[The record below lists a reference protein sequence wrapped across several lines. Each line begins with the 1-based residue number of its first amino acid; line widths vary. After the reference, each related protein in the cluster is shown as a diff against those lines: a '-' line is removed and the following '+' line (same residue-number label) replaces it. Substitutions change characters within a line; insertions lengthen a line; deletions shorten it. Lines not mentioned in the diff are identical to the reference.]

1 MLENGFKFDLLQ
13 IKITGVLMEP
23 FKNLTSKVVPL
34 DIANIDTDQIIP
46 KQFLKLLGKTGYG
59 EYLFFNWRYDKQGL
73 PLKDFVLNS
82 PLYSG
87 RQILLTRENFGIGSS
102 REHAVWALKDYGF
115 KVILGVSFADIFYNN
130 CSKNGVLVIK
140 MDKNTIED
148 FFSSKIND
156 YFEIDLIQQQIKINS
171 QVFDFDID
179 HTLKNYLVNGLD
191 EISKTLELKNHIKQ
205 YEDKNKVS
213 VESESM
219 I

>member
-1 MLENGFKFDLLQ
+1 
-13 IKITGVLMEP
+13 MEP
-23 FKNLTSKVVPL
+23 FKNLTSKVIPL

-59 EYLFFNWRYDKQGL
+59 EYLFFNWRYDKQGI

-82 PLYSG
+82 PLFSG

-148 FFSSKIND
+148 FFSSKINEN
-156 YFEIDLIQQQIKINS
+156 FEIDLIQQQIKINS
-171 QVFDFDID
+171 KVFNFDID
-179 HTLKNYLVNGLD
+179 PTIKNYLVNGLD
-191 EISKTLELKNHIKQ
+191 EISKTLELGNYINI
-205 YEDKNKVS
+205 YENKNKVS
-213 VESESM
+213 VEAEV
-219 I
+219 

>member
-1 MLENGFKFDLLQ
+1 
-13 IKITGVLMEP
+13 MEP

-59 EYLFFNWRYDKQGL
+59 EYLFFNWRYDKQGI

-82 PLYSG
+82 PLFSG

-130 CSKNGVLVIK
+130 CSKNGVLGIK
-140 MDKNTIED
+140 MDKNIIED
-148 FFSSKIND
+148 FFSSKINEN
-156 YFEIDLIQQQIKINS
+156 FEIDLIQQQIKINS
-171 QVFDFDID
+171 KVFGFEID
-179 HTLKNYLVNGLD
+179 PTLKNYLVNGLD
-191 EISKTLELKNHIKQ
+191 EISKTLELGN
-205 YEDKNKVS
+205 
-213 VESESM
+213 
-219 I
+219 

>member
-1 MLENGFKFDLLQ
+1 
-13 IKITGVLMEP
+13 MEP

-82 PLYSG
+82 TLYSG

-156 YFEIDLIQQQIKINS
+156 NFEIDLIQQQIKINS

-179 HTLKNYLVNGLD
+179 PTLKNYLVNGLD

>member
-1 MLENGFKFDLLQ
+1 
-13 IKITGVLMEP
+13 MEP

-59 EYLFFNWRYDKQGL
+59 EYLFFNWRYDKQGI

-82 PLYSG
+82 PLFSG
-87 RQILLTRENFGIGSS
+87 RQVLLTRENFGIGSS

-140 MDKNTIED
+140 MDKNIIED
-148 FFSSKIND
+148 FFSSKINEN
-156 YFEIDLIQQQIKINS
+156 FEIDLIQQQIKINS
-171 QVFDFDID
+171 EVFSFEID
-179 HTLKNYLVNGLD
+179 PTLKNYLVNGLD
-191 EISKTLELKNHIKQ
+191 EISKTLELGNHIKK

-213 VESESM
+213 VEPESM

>member
-1 MLENGFKFDLLQ
+1 
-13 IKITGVLMEP
+13 MEP

-59 EYLFFNWRYDKQGL
+59 EYLFFNWRYDQQGK
-73 PLKDFVLNS
+73 PLEDFVLNS
-82 PLYSG
+82 SLFSG

-115 KVILGVSFADIFYNN
+115 KVIIGVSFADIFYNN

-148 FFSSKIND
+148 FFSSKTNEN
-156 YFEIDLIQQQIKINS
+156 FEIDLIQQQIKINS
-171 QVFDFDID
+171 KVFDFDID
-179 HTLKNYLVNGLD
+179 PTLKSYLVNGLD
-191 EISKTLELKNHIKQ
+191 EISKTLELGNYIKK

-213 VESESM
+213 IETKNM

>member
-1 MLENGFKFDLLQ
+1 
-13 IKITGVLMEP
+13 MEP
-23 FKNLTSKVVPL
+23 FKNLTSGVVPL
-34 DIANIDTDQIIP
+34 DISNIDTDQIIP

-59 EYLFFNWRYDKQGL
+59 DYLFFNWRYDKQGI

-82 PLYSG
+82 PLFNG

-140 MDKNTIED
+140 MDKNIIED
-148 FFSSKIND
+148 FFSSKINEN
-156 YFEIDLIQQQIKINS
+156 FEIDLIQQQIKINS
-171 QVFDFDID
+171 EVFSFEID
-179 HTLKNYLVNGLD
+179 PTLKNYLVNGLD
-191 EISKTLELKNHIKQ
+191 EISKTLELGNHIKK

-213 VESESM
+213 VEPESM

>member
-1 MLENGFKFDLLQ
+1 
-13 IKITGVLMEP
+13 MEP

-59 EYLFFNWRYDKQGL
+59 EYLYFNWRYDKQGI

-82 PLYSG
+82 PIFSG

-115 KVILGVSFADIFYNN
+115 KAILGVSFADIFYSN

-140 MDKNTIED
+140 MDKNIIED
-148 FFSSKIND
+148 FFSSKINEN
-156 YFEIDLIQQQIKINS
+156 FEIDLIQQQIKINS
-171 QVFDFDID
+171 EVFSFEID
-179 HTLKNYLVNGLD
+179 PTLKNYLVNGLD
-191 EISKTLELKNHIKQ
+191 EISKTLELGNHIKK

-213 VESESM
+213 VEPESM

>member
-1 MLENGFKFDLLQ
+1 
-13 IKITGVLMEP
+13 MEP

-59 EYLFFNWRYDKQGL
+59 EYLFFNWRYDKQGK

-82 PLYSG
+82 PLFGG

-140 MDKNTIED
+140 MDKNTIEN
-148 FFSSKIND
+148 FFSSKINEN
-156 YFEIDLIQQQIKINS
+156 FEIDLIQQQIKIS
-171 QVFDFDID
+171 SEVFDFDID
-179 HTLKNYLVNGLD
+179 PTLKNYLVNGLD
-191 EISKTLELKNHIKQ
+191 EISKTLELVNRIKN
-205 YEDKNKVS
+205 YEDKNKIS
-213 VESESM
+213 VESENM

>member
-1 MLENGFKFDLLQ
+1 
-13 IKITGVLMEP
+13 MEP

-59 EYLFFNWRYDKQGL
+59 EYLFFNWRYDKQGI

-82 PLYSG
+82 PIFSG

-115 KVILGVSFADIFYNN
+115 KVILGVSFADIFYSN
-130 CSKNGVLVIK
+130 CSKNGVLVIN

-148 FFSSKIND
+148 FFSSKINEN
-156 YFEIDLIQQQIKINS
+156 FEIDLIQQHVRINS
-171 QVFDFDID
+171 KVFDFDID
-179 HTLKNYLVNGLD
+179 PTLKNYLVNGLD
-191 EISKTLELKNHIKQ
+191 EISKTLELENHIKK

-213 VESESM
+213 VKSESM

>member
-1 MLENGFKFDLLQ
+1 
-13 IKITGVLMEP
+13 MEP
-23 FKNLTSKVVPL
+23 FKNLTTKVVPL

-59 EYLFFNWRYDKQGL
+59 EYLFFNWRYDKQGI

-82 PLYSG
+82 PLFSG

-140 MDKNTIED
+140 MDKNMIED
-148 FFSSKIND
+148 FFSSKINEN
-156 YFEIDLIQQQIKINS
+156 FEIDLIQQQIKINS
-171 QVFDFDID
+171 EVFSFEID
-179 HTLKNYLVNGLD
+179 PTLKNYLVNGLD
-191 EISKTLELKNHIKQ
+191 EISKTLELGNHIKK
-205 YEDKNKVS
+205 YEHKNKVS
-213 VESESM
+213 VEPESM

>member
-1 MLENGFKFDLLQ
+1 
-13 IKITGVLMEP
+13 MEP

-59 EYLFFNWRYDKQGL
+59 EYLFFNWRYDKQGI

-82 PLYSG
+82 PLFSG

-102 REHAVWALKDYGF
+102 RGHAVWALKDYGF

-148 FFSSKIND
+148 FFSSKINEN
-156 YFEIDLIQQQIKINS
+156 FEIDLIQQQIKINS
-171 QVFDFDID
+171 KVFDFGID
-179 HTLKNYLVNGLD
+179 PTLKNYLVNGLD
-191 EISKTLELKNHIKQ
+191 EISKTLELGKDIKK

-213 VESESM
+213 VESESV

>member
-1 MLENGFKFDLLQ
+1 
-13 IKITGVLMEP
+13 MEP
-23 FKNLTSKVVPL
+23 FKNLTSGVVPL
-34 DIANIDTDQIIP
+34 DISNIDTDQIIP

-59 EYLFFNWRYDKQGL
+59 EYLFFNWRYDKQGI
-73 PLKDFVLNS
+73 PSKDFVLNS
-82 PLYSG
+82 PLFSG

-140 MDKNTIED
+140 MDKNIIED
-148 FFSSKIND
+148 FFSSKINEN
-156 YFEIDLIQQQIKINS
+156 FEIDLIQQQIKINS
-171 QVFDFDID
+171 EVFSFEID
-179 HTLKNYLVNGLD
+179 PTLKNYLVNGLD
-191 EISKTLELKNHIKQ
+191 EISKTLELGNHIKK

-213 VESESM
+213 VEPESM

>member
-1 MLENGFKFDLLQ
+1 MD
-13 IKITGVLMEP
+13 P

-59 EYLFFNWRYDKQGL
+59 EYLFFNWRYDKQGV

-82 PLYSG
+82 PLFSG

-148 FFSSKIND
+148 FFSSKINEN
-156 YFEIDLIQQQIKINS
+156 FEIDLIQQQIKINS
-171 QVFDFDID
+171 QVFGFDID
-179 HTLKNYLVNGLD
+179 PTLKNYLVNGLD
-191 EISKTLELKNHIKQ
+191 EISKTLDLGNHIKK

>member
-1 MLENGFKFDLLQ
+1 
-13 IKITGVLMEP
+13 MEP
-23 FKNLTSKVVPL
+23 FKNLTSKVIPL

-59 EYLFFNWRYDKQGL
+59 EYLFFNWRYDQQGK
-73 PLKDFVLNS
+73 PLEDFVLNS
-82 PLYSG
+82 SLFSG

-148 FFSSKIND
+148 FFSSKINEN
-156 YFEIDLIQQQIKINS
+156 FEIDLIQQQIKINS
-171 QVFDFDID
+171 KVFNFDID
-179 HTLKNYLVNGLD
+179 PTIKNYLVNGLD
-191 EISKTLELKNHIKQ
+191 EISKTLELGNYIKKYENKNIVSA
-205 YEDKNKVS
+205 ENKV
-213 VESESM
+213 
-219 I
+219 

>member
-1 MLENGFKFDLLQ
+1 
-13 IKITGVLMEP
+13 MEP

-46 KQFLKLLGKTGYG
+46 KQFLKLLSKTGYG
-59 EYLFFNWRYDKQGL
+59 EYLFFNWRYDKQGK

-82 PLYSG
+82 PLFGG
-87 RQILLTRENFGIGSS
+87 RRILLTRENFGIGSS

-140 MDKNTIED
+140 MDKNTIEN
-148 FFSSKIND
+148 FFASKINEN
-156 YFEIDLIQQQIKINS
+156 FEIDLIQQQIKIS
-171 QVFDFDID
+171 SEVFDFDID
-179 HTLKNYLVNGLD
+179 PTLKNYLVNGLD
-191 EISKTLELKNHIKQ
+191 EISKTLELVNHIKK
-205 YEDKNKVS
+205 YEDKNKIS
-213 VESESM
+213 VESKSM

>member
-1 MLENGFKFDLLQ
+1 MD
-13 IKITGVLMEP
+13 P

-59 EYLFFNWRYDKQGL
+59 EYLFFNWRYDKQGI

-82 PLYSG
+82 PLFSG

-130 CSKNGVLVIK
+130 CSKNGVLVLK

-148 FFSSKIND
+148 FFSSKINEN
-156 YFEIDLIQQQIKINS
+156 FEIDLIQQQIKINS
-171 QVFDFDID
+171 EVFGFDID
-179 HTLKNYLVNGLD
+179 PTLKNYLVNGLD
-191 EISKTLELKNHIKQ
+191 EISKTLDLGNHIKK
-205 YEDKNKVS
+205 YEDKNKVA
-213 VESESM
+213 VESER
-219 I
+219 

>member
-1 MLENGFKFDLLQ
+1 
-13 IKITGVLMEP
+13 MEP

-59 EYLFFNWRYDKQGL
+59 KYLFFNWRYDKQGL
-73 PLKDFVLNS
+73 PLKNFVLNS
-82 PLYSG
+82 HFFSG

-102 REHAVWALKDYGF
+102 REHAVWAIKDYGF

-148 FFSSKIND
+148 FFSSKINEN
-156 YFEIDLIQQQIKINS
+156 FEIDLIQQQIKINS
-171 QVFDFDID
+171 EVFGFDID
-179 HTLKNYLVNGLD
+179 PTLKNYLVNGLD
-191 EISKTLELKNHIKQ
+191 EISKTLELGSHIKK

-213 VESESM
+213 VEPES
-219 I
+219 II

>member
-1 MLENGFKFDLLQ
+1 
-13 IKITGVLMEP
+13 MEP

-59 EYLFFNWRYDKQGL
+59 EYLFFNWRYDKQGK

-82 PLYSG
+82 PIFSG

-148 FFSSKIND
+148 FFSSKTNEN
-156 YFEIDLIQQQIKINS
+156 FEIDLIQQQIKINS
-171 QVFDFDID
+171 KVFDFDID
-179 HTLKNYLVNGLD
+179 PTLKSYLVNGLD
-191 EISKTLELKNHIKQ
+191 EISKTLGLENHIKK

-213 VESESM
+213 VETENV

>member
-1 MLENGFKFDLLQ
+1 MLENGSKLDLLQ
-13 IKITGVLMEP
+13 IKITGVIMEP

-59 EYLFFNWRYDKQGL
+59 EYLFFNWRYDNQGT
-73 PLKDFVLNS
+73 PLENFVLNS

-130 CSKNGVLVIK
+130 CFKNGILVIK
-140 MDKNTIED
+140 MDKNIIED
-148 FFSSKIND
+148 FFTTTINEN
-156 YFEIDLIQQQIKINS
+156 FEIDLIRQQVRINS
-171 QVFDFDID
+171 QAFGFDID
-179 HTLKNYLVNGLD
+179 PTLKSYLVNGLD
-191 EISKTLELKNHIKQ
+191 EISKTLELASHIKK

-213 VESESM
+213 VESTSM

>member
-1 MLENGFKFDLLQ
+1 
-13 IKITGVLMEP
+13 MEP

-59 EYLFFNWRYDKQGL
+59 EYLFFNWRYDKQGI

-82 PLYSG
+82 PLFSG

-148 FFSSKIND
+148 FFSSKINEN
-156 YFEIDLIQQQIKINS
+156 FEIDLIQQQIKINS
-171 QVFDFDID
+171 QVFGFDID
-179 HTLKNYLVNGLD
+179 PTLKNYLVNGLD
-191 EISKTLELKNHIKQ
+191 EISKTLDLGNHIKK
-205 YEDKNKVS
+205 YEDKNKVA
-213 VESESM
+213 VESER
-219 I
+219 

>member
-1 MLENGFKFDLLQ
+1 
-13 IKITGVLMEP
+13 MEP

-59 EYLFFNWRYDKQGL
+59 EYLFFNWRYDKQGI

-82 PLYSG
+82 PLFSG

-148 FFSSKIND
+148 FFSSKINEN
-156 YFEIDLIQQQIKINS
+156 FEIDLIQQQIKINS
-171 QVFDFDID
+171 EVFNFDID
-179 HTLKNYLVNGLD
+179 PTLKNYLVNGLD
-191 EISKTLELKNHIKQ
+191 EISKTLELGNYIKK

-213 VESESM
+213 VETKNM